1 MIASLRG
8 RVISRSLNRVIVETQ
23 GVGYDVAVSITT
35 AESLSQTDEVF
46 LHIHTALR
54 ENALELYGFKTE
66 EEKALFE
73 MLLGVAGIG
82 PRTSMLILSGI
93 SPDGF
98 KRAVLEGD
106 LHHLTA
112 IPGIGRKSAERIVL
126 ELKDKILRLSPEFGL
141 LRGKGTV
148 TSLEDDLASSL
159 VNLGYPERTAL
170 AAARKVIKES
180 EPGLT
185 LSQMVKLALKH
196 SMK

>member
-8 RVISRSLNRVIVETQ
+8 QVISRSLNRVIIDTH

-35 AESLSQTDEVF
+35 AESLAQTGEVF

-73 MLLGVAGIG
+73 MLLSVAGIG

-98 KRAVLEGD
+98 KQAVLEAD
-106 LHHLTA
+106 LHKLTS
-112 IPGIGRKSAERIVL
+112 IPGIGLKSAERIVL
-126 ELKDKILRLSPEFGL
+126 ELKDKIRRLSPEFGL
-141 LRGKGTV
+141 LGKGRAAT
-148 TSLEDDLASSL
+148 LEDDLASSL
-159 VNLGYPERTAL
+159 VNLGYPERTAM
-170 AAARKVIKES
+170 AASRKVVKES

-185 LSQMVKLALKH
+185 LSQMVKLTLKH
-196 SMK
+196 LMK

>member
-8 RVISRSLNRVIVETQ
+8 QVISRSLNRVIIETH

-35 AESLSQTDEVF
+35 AESLSQTAEVF

-73 MLLGVAGIG
+73 MLLSVAGIG

-98 KRAVLEGD
+98 KQAVLEAD
-106 LHHLTA
+106 LHKLTS

-126 ELKDKILRLSPEFGL
+126 ELKDKIRRLSPEFGL
-141 LRGKGTV
+141 LGKGRAAT
-148 TSLEDDLASSL
+148 LEDDLASSL
-159 VNLGYPERTAL
+159 VNLGYQERTAM
-170 AAARKVIKES
+170 AASRKVIKES

-196 SMK
+196 LMK

>member
-8 RVISRSLNRVIVETQ
+8 QVISRSLNRVIIETH

-35 AESLSQTDEVF
+35 AESLSQTAEVF

-73 MLLGVAGIG
+73 MLLSVAGIG

-106 LHHLTA
+106 LHQLTS

-126 ELKDKILRLSPEFGL
+126 ELKDKIRRLSTELGL
-141 LRGKGTV
+141 LGKGRAAT
-148 TSLEDDLASSL
+148 LEDDLASSL
-159 VNLGYPERTAL
+159 VNLGYPERTAM

-196 SMK
+196 LMK

>member
-8 RVISRSLNRVIVETQ
+8 RVISRSLNRVIIETQ
-23 GVGYDVAVSITT
+23 GVGYDVAVSLTT
-35 AESLSQTDEVF
+35 AESLSQTEDVF
-46 LHIHTALR
+46 LHIHTAMR

-73 MLLGVAGIG
+73 MLLTVAGIG

-98 KRAVLEGD
+98 KQAVLEGD
-106 LHHLTA
+106 LHQLTA

-126 ELKDKILRLSPEFGL
+126 ELKEKIRKLSPEGGL
-141 LRGKGTV
+141 LRGKGRAAT
-148 TSLEDDLASSL
+148 LEDDLASSL
-159 VNLGYPERTAL
+159 VNLGYPERTAT
-170 AAARKVIKES
+170 AAARNVIKES
-180 EPGLT
+180 EPGLA

-196 SMK
+196 LMK

>member
-8 RVISRSLNRVIVETQ
+8 QVISRGLNRVIIEAQ
-23 GVGYDVAVSITT
+23 GVGYDVAVSIST
-35 AESLSQTDEVF
+35 AETLPQTGEAF

-66 EEKALFE
+66 EEKTLFE
-73 MLLGVAGIG
+73 MLLTVAGIG

-98 KRAVLEGD
+98 KQAVLEGD
-106 LHHLTA
+106 VSKLTM

-126 ELKDKILRLSPEFGL
+126 ELKDKIRRLGPAVGVPGE
-141 LRGKGTV
+141 KGRAGT
-148 TSLEDDLASSL
+148 LEDDLASSL
-159 VNLGYPERTAL
+159 VNLGYPERTAV
-170 AAARKVIKES
+170 AAARKVMKDT

-185 LSQMVKLALKH
+185 LSQAVKLALKQL
-196 SMK
+196 MK

>member
-8 RVISRSLNRVIVETQ
+8 QVISRSLNRVIIDTH

-35 AESLSQTDEVF
+35 AESLSQTGEVF

-73 MLLGVAGIG
+73 MLLSVAGIG

-98 KRAVLEGD
+98 KQAVLEGD
-106 LHHLTA
+106 LHKLTA

-126 ELKDKILRLSPEFGL
+126 ELKDKIRRLSPEFGL
-141 LRGKGTV
+141 LGKGRAAT
-148 TSLEDDLASSL
+148 LEDDLASSL
-159 VNLGYPERTAL
+159 VNLGYPERTAM

-196 SMK
+196 LMK

>member
-8 RVISRSLNRVIVETQ
+8 QVIWKSLNRVVIEAQ
-23 GVGYDVAVSITT
+23 GVGYDVAVSIST
-35 AESLSQTDEVF
+35 AESLPQPGEAF

-66 EEKALFE
+66 EEKILFE
-73 MLLGVAGIG
+73 MLLTVAGIG

-98 KRAVLEGD
+98 KRAVLDGD
-106 LHHLTA
+106 LHQLTM

-126 ELKDKILRLSPEFGL
+126 ELKDKIRRLGPVVGVPGEKGRATSPE
-141 LRGKGTV
+141 
-148 TSLEDDLASSL
+148 EDVVSSL
-159 VNLGYPERTAL
+159 VNLGYPERTAV
-170 AAARKVIKES
+170 AAARKVFKET

-185 LSQMVKLALKH
+185 LSQAVKLALKH
-196 SMK
+196 LMK

>member
-8 RVISRSLNRVIVETQ
+8 QVISRNLNRVIIETQ

-35 AESLSQTDEVF
+35 AESLSQTDDVF
-46 LHIHTALR
+46 LYIHTAMR

-98 KRAVLEGD
+98 KQAVLEAD
-106 LHHLTA
+106 LHKLTS
-112 IPGIGRKSAERIVL
+112 IPGIGLKSAERIVL
-126 ELKDKILRLSPEFGL
+126 ELKDKIRRLSPEFGL
-141 LRGKGTV
+141 LGKGRAAT
-148 TSLEDDLASSL
+148 LDDDLASSL

-196 SMK
+196 LMK

>member
-8 RVISRSLNRVIVETQ
+8 QVISRSLNRVIIEAQ
-23 GVGYDVAVSITT
+23 GVGYDVAVSIST
-35 AESLSQTDEVF
+35 AETLPQTGEAF

-73 MLLGVAGIG
+73 MLITVAGIG

-98 KRAVLEGD
+98 KQAVLEGD

-112 IPGIGRKSAERIVL
+112 IPGIGRKSAERIIL
-126 ELKDKILRLSPEFGL
+126 ELKEKIRRLNPEDGVGRE
-141 LRGKGTV
+141 RGRAGT
-148 TSLEDDLASSL
+148 LEDDLASSL
-159 VNLGYPERTAL
+159 VNLGYPERTAV
-170 AAARKVIKES
+170 ASARKVVKEA

-185 LSQMVKLALKH
+185 LSQAVKLALTH
-196 SMK
+196 LMK

>member
-8 RVISRSLNRVIVETQ
+8 QVISRSINRVIIETH

-46 LHIHTALR
+46 LHIHTAMR

-66 EEKALFE
+66 EEKTLFE
-73 MLLGVAGIG
+73 MLLSVAGIG

-98 KRAVLEGD
+98 KQAVLEGD
-106 LHHLTA
+106 LHQLTS
-112 IPGIGRKSAERIVL
+112 IPGIGLKSAERIIL
-126 ELKDKILRLSPEFGL
+126 ELKDKIRRLSPEVGPL
-141 LRGKGTV
+141 GKGRAT
-148 TSLEDDLASSL
+148 TLEGDLASSL
-159 VNLGYPERTAL
+159 VNLGYPERTAVV
-170 AAARKVIKES
+170 AARKVVKDS

-196 SMK
+196 LMK

>member
-8 RVISRSLNRVIVETQ
+8 QVISRSLNRVIIDTH

-35 AESLSQTDEVF
+35 AESLSQTGEVF

-73 MLLGVAGIG
+73 MLLSVAGIG

-98 KRAVLEGD
+98 KQAVLEAD
-106 LHHLTA
+106 LHKLTS

-126 ELKDKILRLSPEFGL
+126 ELKDKIRRLSPELGL
-141 LRGKGTV
+141 LGKGRAAT
-148 TSLEDDLASSL
+148 LEDDLASSL
-159 VNLGYPERTAL
+159 VNLGYPERTAM

-196 SMK
+196 LMK

>member
-8 RVISRSLNRVIVETQ
+8 QVISKSLNRVIIEAQ

-35 AESLSQTDEVF
+35 AESLPQTEEAF

-66 EEKALFE
+66 EEKTLFE
-73 MLLGVAGIG
+73 LLLTVAGIG
-82 PRTSMLILSGI
+82 PRTSMSILSGI

-98 KRAVLEGD
+98 KQAVLDGD
-106 LHHLTA
+106 LHQLTM

-126 ELKDKILRLSPEFGL
+126 ELKDKIRRLGPAVGVPGE
-141 LRGKGTV
+141 KGRA
-148 TSLEDDLASSL
+148 TSLENDVVSSL
-159 VNLGYPERTAL
+159 VNLGYPERTAV
-170 AAARKVIKES
+170 ASARKVFKEA

-185 LSQMVKLALKH
+185 LSQAVKLALKH
-196 SMK
+196 LMK